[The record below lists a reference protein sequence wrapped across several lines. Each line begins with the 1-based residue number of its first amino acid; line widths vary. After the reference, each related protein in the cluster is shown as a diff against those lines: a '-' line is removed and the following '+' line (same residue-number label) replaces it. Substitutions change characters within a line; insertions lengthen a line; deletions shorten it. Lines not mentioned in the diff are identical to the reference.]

1 MMMMMMMIIVN
12 NICRSQILTKN
23 NYDYELERSAKE
35 VLNLVCGGL
44 VKDQALFAPLLDL
57 IFPIKVL
64 KFQSP
69 GRSDLSRDDS
79 NMGDD
84 SSSIG
89 AKEEDEDDDNDED
102 LEDNSGDPE
111 RLKAFNVRLLKVDQS

>member
-1 MMMMMMMIIVN
+1 M
-12 NICRSQILTKN
+12 QIKG
-23 NYDYELERSAKE
+23 
-35 VLNLVCGGL
+35 V
-44 VKDQALFAPLLDL
+44 
-57 IFPIKVL
+57 

-84 SSSIG
+84 SSSMG
-89 AKEEDEDDDNDED
+89 AKEEDEDDENDED

-111 RLKAFNVRLLKVDQS
+111 RLKAFNVRHFYKLIMMMKMVRRMSKQT

>member
-1 MMMMMMMIIVN
+1 
-12 NICRSQILTKN
+12 
-23 NYDYELERSAKE
+23 
-35 VLNLVCGGL
+35 
-44 VKDQALFAPLLDL
+44 
-57 IFPIKVL
+57 
-64 KFQSP
+64 
-69 GRSDLSRDDS
+69 
-79 NMGDD
+79 MGDD

>member
-1 MMMMMMMIIVN
+1 M
-12 NICRSQILTKN
+12 QIKG
-23 NYDYELERSAKE
+23 
-35 VLNLVCGGL
+35 V
-44 VKDQALFAPLLDL
+44 
-57 IFPIKVL
+57 

-84 SSSIG
+84 SSSMG
-89 AKEEDEDDDNDED
+89 AKEEDEDDENDED

-111 RLKAFNVRLLKVDQS
+111 RLKAFNVRHF